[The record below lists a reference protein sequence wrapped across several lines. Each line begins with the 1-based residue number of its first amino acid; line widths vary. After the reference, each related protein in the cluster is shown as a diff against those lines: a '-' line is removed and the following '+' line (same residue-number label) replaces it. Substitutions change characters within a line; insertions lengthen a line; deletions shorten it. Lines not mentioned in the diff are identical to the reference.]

1 MFTCTQSKK
10 GIEGMQKCRSV
21 VQEPLKG
28 FVLTNERGNGLKSQ
42 KQHAQLAMPKK
53 DSKDALKAYKNE
65 FFFQPKKLQSRKKNM
80 LSKKKVENHL
90 KANKKKKKRHKKKEK
105 KHKPTCS

>member
-42 KQHAQLAMPKK
+42 KQHARLAMPKK
-53 DSKDALKAYKNE
+53 GFERCIESL
-65 FFFQPKKLQSRKKNM
+65 
-80 LSKKKVENHL
+80 
-90 KANKKKKKRHKKKEK
+90 KKRVFLS
-105 KHKPTCS
+105 T

>member
-28 FVLTNERGNGLKSQ
+28 FVLTNERGDGLKSQ

-53 DSKDALKAYKNE
+53 GFEKMHWKLKKTSFSFNLRSY
-65 FFFQPKKLQSRKKNM
+65 
-80 LSKKKVENHL
+80 
-90 KANKKKKKRHKKKEK
+90 
-105 KHKPTCS
+105 